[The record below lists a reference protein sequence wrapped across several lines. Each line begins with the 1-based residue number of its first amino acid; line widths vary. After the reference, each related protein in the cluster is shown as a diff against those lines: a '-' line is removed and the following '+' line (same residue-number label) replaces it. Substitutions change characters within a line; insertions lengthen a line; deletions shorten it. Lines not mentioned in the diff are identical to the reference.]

1 MLAQTKLNSVFISRA
16 LTDSDISRDEFILVN
31 NVLKNYDDIKEEI
44 KNLKTEKVHR
54 GVQFIYQIILPYW
67 LKCIKNTESKNPR
80 TKMTRNERIILL
92 WQ

>member
-44 KNLKTEKVHR
+44 KNLKT
-54 GVQFIYQIILPYW
+54 
-67 LKCIKNTESKNPR
+67 
-80 TKMTRNERIILL
+80 
-92 WQ
+92 